1 MPQASQSLE
10 ISYESVKSEPTIHDS
25 LVGPEIPTD
34 GIKPDSPFLAL
45 PHVIVDDL
53 MPRLGPSVFCVY
65 LALYRASWGWRRNH
79 VLTSTRALAKQV
91 GLNTDTVNE
100 ALHTLREECLLI
112 KGEERGPK
120 GTVYV
125 VRLPAG
131 SQTAE
136 STVQKSR
143 TVPYGNSEQYR
154 TEIPNSTVA
163 SGQRY
168 ISSVED
174 ALSVRTSSEKSEKS
188 NTPKLLFKE
197 SLKKE
202 KEKKKRKTL
211 QLQTQSKNKQ
221 PESDQ
226 KQPKSDQ
233 KPETEIGL
241 EAEILDVLLDW
252 ALSDSFHRQN
262 LQRRTPEKQKAYVRR
277 NQEKISQDSGIAI
290 EDLRGRLRCCHQW
303 GML

>member
-1 MPQASQSLE
+1 
-10 ISYESVKSEPTIHDS
+10 V
-25 LVGPEIPTD
+25 
-34 GIKPDSPFLAL
+34 
-45 PHVIVDDL
+45 
-53 MPRLGPSVFCVY
+53 
-65 LALYRASWGWRRNH
+65 
-79 VLTSTRALAKQV
+79 
-91 GLNTDTVNE
+91 
-100 ALHTLREECLLI
+100 
-112 KGEERGPK
+112 
-120 GTVYV
+120 
-125 VRLPAG
+125 
-131 SQTAE
+131 
-136 STVQKSR
+136 
-143 TVPYGNSEQYR
+143 
-154 TEIPNSTVA
+154 

-168 ISSVED
+168 ISSVEH
-174 ALSVRTSSEKSEKS
+174 ALSVRISPEKS
-188 NTPKLLFKE
+188 NTPKPLLFKE

-202 KEKKKRKTL
+202 REKEERKTL
-211 QLQTQSKNKQ
+211 QLQTQSKN
-221 PESDQ
+221 